1 MALGAFFS
9 LVALLFW
16 TATTACALGALC
28 TTAVGL
34 ALGRVEAFTF
44 CAGTLDAWLALVFA
58 CASAALG
65 ALAALTGL
73 AGTTLTALDETG
85 TETAGI
91 FADVLL
97 GVAVLAAGAVFA
109 LAVGAALPFTA
120 TGWVFAGAGAD
131 GF

>member
-1 MALGAFFS
+1 
-9 LVALLFW
+9 
-16 TATTACALGALC
+16 
-28 TTAVGL
+28 L

-44 CAGTLDAWLALVFA
+44 CAGTLDAWLALVFV

-65 ALAALTGL
+65 ALPALTGL
-73 AGTTLTALDETG
+73 GTTLTALDETG

-120 TGWVFAGAGAD
+120 TGWIFAGAGED